1 MAKYRLI
8 FKKSVARDLRVLP
21 KKDVKRILK
30 RIEALA
36 DDPRGTGCSKLSG
49 QNFYRVRVGVYR
61 VVYEIDDGVL
71 VVQVIR
77 VAHRTR
83 IYR

>member
-1 MAKYRLI
+1 MAKYRLT

-36 DDPRGTGCSKLSG
+36 DDPRGAGCSKLSG

>member
-1 MAKYRLI
+1 MAKYRLT

-36 DDPRGTGCSKLSG
+36 DDPRGAGCSKLSG

-83 IYR
+83 VYR

>member
-36 DDPRGTGCSKLSG
+36 DDPRGAGCSKLSG

-83 IYR
+83 VYR

>member
-77 VAHRTR
+77 LAHRTR
-83 IYR
+83 VYR

>member
-36 DDPRGTGCSKLSG
+36 DDPRGAGCSKLSG

-77 VAHRTR
+77 LAHRTR
-83 IYR
+83 VYR